1 MSKKNKNTKTASVKK
16 SVTKKTAPTK
26 VKKATPVKAS
36 KKSSTSVRSQK
47 KVVAKKSTTAKPIK
61 KQATKK
67 VAKGPA
73 KKTVKKTVK
82 KTGPS
87 KPLPKSTVV
96 RKEKKSAN
104 KSTVQQST
112 KDQVVLVRNQN
123 SYDMLRQDIISAIW
137 KFEDI
142 SRNTLIEN
150 MEKIHGRNFISDSLD
165 YLNSV
170 IDDLLRID
178 LIEEYTVDNNISLLR
193 IRQRLSENT

>member
-1 MSKKNKNTKTASVKK
+1 MSKKNKNTKTTSVKK
-16 SVTKKTAPTK
+16 SVNKKTAPAK

-47 KVVAKKSTTAKPIK
+47 KVVAKKSTTAKPIN

-67 VAKGPA
+67 VAKGP
-73 KKTVKKTVK
+73 VK

-96 RKEKKSAN
+96 RKEKKSSN

-150 MEKIHGRNFISDSLD
+150 MEKIHGRNFISGSLD

>member
-1 MSKKNKNTKTASVKK
+1 MSKKNKNTKTTSVKK
-16 SVTKKTAPTK
+16 SVKKKTAPAK

-67 VAKGPA
+67 VAKGP
-73 KKTVKKTVK
+73 VK

-96 RKEKKSAN
+96 RKEKKSSN

-150 MEKIHGRNFISDSLD
+150 MEKIHGRNFISGSLD

>member
-1 MSKKNKNTKTASVKK
+1 MSKKNKNTKTTSVKK
-16 SVTKKTAPTK
+16 SVKKKTAPAK

-67 VAKGPA
+67 VAKGP
-73 KKTVKKTVK
+73 VK

-96 RKEKKSAN
+96 RKEKKSSN

-150 MEKIHGRNFISDSLD
+150 MEKIHGRNFISGSLD

-170 IDDLLRID
+170 IDDLLRIY

>member
-1 MSKKNKNTKTASVKK
+1 MSKKNKNTKTTSVKK
-16 SVTKKTAPTK
+16 SVKKKTAPTK

-47 KVVAKKSTTAKPIK
+47 KVVAKKSTTAKPIN

-67 VAKGPA
+67 VAKGP
-73 KKTVKKTVK
+73 VK

-96 RKEKKSAN
+96 RKEKKSSN

-150 MEKIHGRNFISDSLD
+150 MEKIHGRNFISGSLD

>member
-1 MSKKNKNTKTASVKK
+1 MSKKNKNTKTTSVKK
-16 SVTKKTAPTK
+16 SVKKKTAPTK

-67 VAKGPA
+67 VAKGP
-73 KKTVKKTVK
+73 VK

-96 RKEKKSAN
+96 RKEKKSSN

-150 MEKIHGRNFISDSLD
+150 MEKIHGRNFISGSLD

>member
-1 MSKKNKNTKTASVKK
+1 MSKKNKNTKTTSVKK
-16 SVTKKTAPTK
+16 SVKKKTAPAK

-67 VAKGPA
+67 VAKGP
-73 KKTVKKTVK
+73 VK

-96 RKEKKSAN
+96 RKEKKSSN

>member
-1 MSKKNKNTKTASVKK
+1 MSKKNKNTKTTSVKK
-16 SVTKKTAPTK
+16 SVKKKTAPAK

-47 KVVAKKSTTAKPIK
+47 KVVAKKSTTTKPIK

-67 VAKGPA
+67 VAKGP
-73 KKTVKKTVK
+73 VK

-96 RKEKKSAN
+96 RKEKKSSN

-150 MEKIHGRNFISDSLD
+150 MEKIHGRNFISGSLD

>member
-16 SVTKKTAPTK
+16 SVKKKTAPAK

-36 KKSSTSVRSQK
+36 KKSSTSARSQK

-73 KKTVKKTVK
+73 KKMVK
-82 KTGPS
+82 KTGRS

-150 MEKIHGRNFISDSLD
+150 MEKIHGRNFISGSLD

>member
-16 SVTKKTAPTK
+16 SVKKKTTPAK

-36 KKSSTSVRSQK
+36 KKSSTSARSQK

-67 VAKGPA
+67 VAKSPA
-73 KKTVKKTVK
+73 KKTVK

-150 MEKIHGRNFISDSLD
+150 MEKIHGRNFISGSLD

>member
-26 VKKATPVKAS
+26 VKKATPLKAS

-73 KKTVKKTVK
+73 KKTVKKT
-82 KTGPS
+82 GPS

-96 RKEKKSAN
+96 RIEKKSAN

>member
-1 MSKKNKNTKTASVKK
+1 MSKKNKNTKTTSVKK
-16 SVTKKTAPTK
+16 SVKKKTAPAK

-67 VAKGPA
+67 VAKGL
-73 KKTVKKTVK
+73 VK

-96 RKEKKSAN
+96 RKEKKSSN

>member
-1 MSKKNKNTKTASVKK
+1 MSKKNKNTKTTSVKK
-16 SVTKKTAPTK
+16 SVKKKTAPTK

-36 KKSSTSVRSQK
+36 KKSSTSVRSHK
-47 KVVAKKSTTAKPIK
+47 KVVDKKSTTEKPINK
-61 KQATKK
+61 KATKK
-67 VAKGPA
+67 VAEGP
-73 KKTVKKTVK
+73 VK

-96 RKEKKSAN
+96 RKEKKSSN

-150 MEKIHGRNFISDSLD
+150 MEKIHGRNFISGSLD

>member
-1 MSKKNKNTKTASVKK
+1 MSKKNKNTKTTSVKK
-16 SVTKKTAPTK
+16 SVKKKTAPAK

-36 KKSSTSVRSQK
+36 KKSITSVRSQK

-67 VAKGPA
+67 VAKGP
-73 KKTVKKTVK
+73 VK

-96 RKEKKSAN
+96 RKEKKSSN

-150 MEKIHGRNFISDSLD
+150 MEKIHGRNFISGSLD